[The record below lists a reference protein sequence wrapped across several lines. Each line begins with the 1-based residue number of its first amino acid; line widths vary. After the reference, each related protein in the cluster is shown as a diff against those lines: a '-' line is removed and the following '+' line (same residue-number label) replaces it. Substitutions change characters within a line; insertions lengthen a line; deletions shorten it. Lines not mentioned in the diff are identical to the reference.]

1 VSPEQTIALL
11 TLIGFLLLAAEV
23 FVPGM
28 ILGALGFLCLC
39 VGVAYSYAAFGPI
52 TGTLSLV
59 GIFGV
64 TLIGFVAWMFA
75 FPHTA
80 IGRRIMLHRSQPQGR
95 GGNPE
100 NSTSLLGKS
109 GVALTLLRP
118 AGTARIDGR
127 KIDVVAEGPLI
138 DRDARIVVVAEEGMR
153 VVVREDLP
161 ATPN

>member
-1 VSPEQTIALL
+1 MSPEQTIALL
-11 TLIGFLLLAAEV
+11 TLVGFLLLAAEV

-39 VGVAYSYAAFGPI
+39 VGVAYSYAAFGPL
-52 TGTLSLV
+52 TGTLALV
-59 GIFGV
+59 GIFGI

-95 GGNPE
+95 GG
-100 NSTSLLGKS
+100 STEKPSALLGKT
-109 GVALTLLRP
+109 GEALTLLRP

-127 KIDVVAEGPLI
+127 KVDVVSEGPLI
-138 DRDARIVVVAEEGMR
+138 DRGARVVVVAEEGMR

-161 ATPN
+161 G